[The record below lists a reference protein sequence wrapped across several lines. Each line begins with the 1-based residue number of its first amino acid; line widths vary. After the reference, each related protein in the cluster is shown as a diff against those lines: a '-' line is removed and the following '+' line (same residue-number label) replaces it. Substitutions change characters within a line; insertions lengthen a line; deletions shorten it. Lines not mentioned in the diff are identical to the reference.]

1 MFEISENVL
10 SPLNAANVTTVF
22 LLRREYFVY
31 NNGSSYNKRCLLDK
45 LIKSVLLIKNLYYNV
60 LEKKRRVFSQQLA
73 GKTEEC
79 PLLTED

>member
-22 LLRREYFVY
+22 LLRREYFVH
-31 NNGSSYNKRCLLDK
+31 NNGYSYNKRCLLDK

-60 LEKKRRVFSQQLA
+60 LEER
-73 GKTEEC
+73 EEF
-79 PLLTED
+79 LVNS